1 MRQGSPGN
9 NRVGAAVIDLS
20 EFRHERRRDELLAG
34 LARAQDGNRAAVA
47 RLVHSKLI
55 WTRRGARAGRQLL
68 SNWERLVE
76 ETERLR
82 RLTPLEA
89 ADRTLAE
96 PLFDAVETLLVKS
109 ARLAS
114 RSAEIVAQSR

>member
-1 MRQGSPGN
+1 MSQGIPGEN
-9 NRVGAAVIDLS
+9 GKGAPVIDLA
-20 EFRHERRRDELLAG
+20 EVRHERRRDELLAG

-47 RLVHSKLI
+47 RLVHSKLL

-68 SNWERLVE
+68 TNWERLVE
-76 ETERLR
+76 ETERLK

-89 ADRTLAE
+89 ADRSLAE
-96 PLFDAVETLLVKS
+96 PLFDAVETLLAKS
-109 ARLAS
+109 ARLAN

>member
-1 MRQGSPGN
+1 MSQGSPGEKGN
-9 NRVGAAVIDLS
+9 GAPVVDLA
-20 EFRHERRRDELLAG
+20 EFRHERRLGELLAG
-34 LARAQDGNRAAVA
+34 LARAQDDNRAAVA
-47 RLVHSKLI
+47 RLVHSKLL

-76 ETERLR
+76 ETERLK
-82 RLTPLEA
+82 RLTPLQA
-89 ADRTLAE
+89 ADRTLAD
-96 PLFDAVETLLVKS
+96 PLFAAVESLLVKS